1 MEEARELW
9 EKAGLPK
16 IAPRWKWY
24 GYSLG
29 DWCEEWTKCAD
40 RAVAGDW
47 LLNGI
52 RTAVLVDT
60 DAVGGPT
67 AGVPRKGV
75 VRYNEQTGQVE
86 YPEGFPLRDKFNTD
100 E

>member
-1 MEEARELW
+1 MS
-9 EKAGLPK
+9 
-16 IAPRWKWY
+16 PRWKWY
-24 GYSLG
+24 GYDLG
-29 DWCEEWTKCAD
+29 DWCEEWTKCAE

-52 RTAVLVDT
+52 RTARLVDT

-67 AGVPRKGV
+67 SGVPHKGV
-75 VRYNEQTGQVE
+75 VRYDEQTGKVA
-86 YPEGFPLRDKFNTD
+86 YPEGFPLSDSFGTD

>member
-1 MEEARELW
+1 M
-9 EKAGLPK
+9 
-16 IAPRWKWY
+16 
-24 GYSLG
+24 
-29 DWCEEWTKCAD
+29 
-40 RAVAGDW
+40 AGDW

-75 VRYNEQTGQVE
+75 VRYNEETGQVE